1 MRRLIDANA
10 IVIPHFTLATDRI
23 KMLDAVYETPTILTK
38 QIKYYDEEENVW
50 KIGDVIIS

>member
-10 IVIPHFTLATDRI
+10 IAIPHFALATDRI
-23 KMLDAVYETPTILTK
+23 KMLDAVDETPTILTK